1 MVDKT
6 EGIMKN
12 NLEDKSM
19 GGYVAMF
26 RDEKQYNR
34 YKNQRRIWRRKQK

>member
-26 RDEKQYNR
+26 RDEK
-34 YKNQRRIWRRKQK
+34 